1 MKTIRPIETAK
12 IFEDFV
18 FLQKRSEE
26 IVGDGHCLYELY
38 EELYKYENKTS
49 KYDVTKKMGKDLV
62 NDFIKEYKEVL
73 KEAERKTKVCQ
84 DVIKKIKYKLDCAKR
99 GEFCIEKNGKY
110 ISINSYMFWEEE

>member
-1 MKTIRPIETAK
+1 MKTIKPIETAK

-18 FLQKRSEE
+18 FLQKRSEG
-26 IVGDGHCLYELY
+26 IVGDGHCLYEIY
-38 EELYKYENKTS
+38 KELYKYENKTS

-62 NDFIKEYKEVL
+62 NDFIKEYEEVL
-73 KEAERKTKVCQ
+73 NEAKRKTKVCQ

-99 GEFCIEKNGKY
+99 GEFYIEKNGKY